1 MRDDVDDVDLA
12 VGLEQIQAV
21 VDGVLSKVSPSK
33 VEFSDSIPRGEA
45 KFYRMV
51 VQD

>member
-1 MRDDVDDVDLA
+1 LVI
-12 VGLEQIQAV
+12 EQYSGGEITS
-21 VDGVLSKVSPSK
+21 SKVSPSK